1 MTTLYLAETDGSI
14 EPIAAE
20 ALLEEMPELAP
31 KLDEI
36 ASAHEELV
44 ACRTKGG
51 AALFRLP
58 KPAEYERFLGGLLSD
73 RKEEKVKAG
82 KILAG
87 GTCVFPDR
95 VTWER
100 MVSKYPGIPGACVK
114 PLNKLMGGELVE
126 RGKE

>member
-36 ASAHEELV
+36 AS
-44 ACRTKGG
+44 
-51 AALFRLP
+51 LFRLP